1 MRLEDAALAERT
13 AVEEVKA
20 TSVLGLEVRK
30 VSLQRE
36 RTVRRVHCC
45 EQRGTAAAAAQQRV
59 TPAATV

>member
-30 VSLQRE
+30 VSLQRA
-36 RTVRRVHCC
+36 RTARRGHCY
-45 EQRGTAAAAAQQRV
+45 EQKVAAAAAAQQRV